1 MADQR
6 QGIYFGEISAQ
17 QSPSVEANSVEAGIR
32 AGNINISSST
42 DREVLE
48 LSASSRNAQEKHAEL
63 LRSLETEKRSR
74 AVNVPTRPEE
84 VIRQLRS
91 LGHPITLFGERPEDR
106 RARLRT
112 VLSSLAVDGVLPQAV
127 SRAQD
132 ISSSVGYE
140 KEKKVPLEDQ
150 LFYVPVKSN
159 DLKHA
164 RQALFNYS
172 MVRTNARLQ
181 HERAQ
186 QDSSV
191 FELDAHAADL
201 YRTSQ
206 HIAVNASQL
215 ADVRPLSAV
224 RFSPDASM
232 LATGSWSSSVKLWD
246 SKTCTLMHTFHGHT
260 DRITGIAWHPTATSA
275 ASTSSSLLVGSAS
288 ADGTAKLWNQ
298 QDTKQ
303 PVVTLKGHQS
313 RLGQLAFHP
322 MGAHVLT
329 ASYDHTWR
337 LWDVE
342 RGTELLLQ
350 EGHYREV
357 YAIAC
362 QGDGALCATGDLGG
376 VGRVWDLR
384 SGKSIMTLQGHA
396 KQIVSLDWNG
406 YVLASGSDDHSVR
419 IWDLRKRQNV
429 YVVPAHD
436 GMVSTVRFSAS
447 GEILATSSFD
457 GSIKLWR
464 SRNWT
469 LLSVLKGHDGKVM
482 AMDVAPD
489 EKHLVSIGFDRT
501 FKTWAPDTEC

>member
-1 MADQR
+1 MADKR
-6 QGIYFGEISAQ
+6 AGIYFGEISATNAIAQ
-17 QSPSVEANSVEAGIR
+17 AEASAVEAGIR
-32 AGNINISSST
+32 AGNISSGNAVE
-42 DREVLE
+42 REVLE
-48 LSASSRNAQEKHAEL
+48 LSATSRSAQEKHAQL

-74 AVNVPTRPEE
+74 AVNVPTRPED

-112 VLSSLAVDGVLPQAV
+112 ILSALAVDGVLPVPRDV
-127 SRAQD
+127 SSVAG
-132 ISSSVGYE
+132 VGYE

-159 DLKHA
+159 DLKYA

-172 MVRTNARLQ
+172 MVRTNARLAN
-181 HERAQ
+181 ERAQ
-186 QDSSV
+186 QDSSI

-201 YRTSQ
+201 YHTSQ
-206 HIAVNASQL
+206 TIAVNASQL
-215 ADVRPLSAV
+215 ADVRPLSVV
-224 RFSPDASM
+224 RYSPDASM
-232 LATGSWSSSVKLWD
+232 LSTGSWSSSVKLWD
-246 SKTCTLMHTFHGHT
+246 SKTCAQLHTFHGHT
-260 DRITGIAWHPTATSA
+260 DRITGLAWHPTANVSGG
-275 ASTSSSLLVGSAS
+275 SSLVLASAS
-288 ADGTAKLWNQ
+288 ADGTAMLWKQ
-298 QDTKQ
+298 QDTK

-313 RLGQLAFHP
+313 RLGQVAFHP

-337 LWDVE
+337 LWDAE
-342 RGTELLLQ
+342 KGTELLLQ
-350 EGHYREV
+350 EGHYREI
-357 YAIAC
+357 YAISC

-376 VGRVWDLR
+376 IGRVWDLR

-396 KQIVSLDWNG
+396 KQIVSLDWNVNG
-406 YVLASGSDDHSVR
+406 YVVASGSDDHSVR

-447 GEILATSSFD
+447 GELLATSSFD
-457 GSIKLWR
+457 GSMKLWR

-469 LLSVLKGHDGKVM
+469 LLSVLKGHDGKIM
-482 AMDVAPD
+482 SMDVAPD
-489 EKHLVSIGFDRT
+489 EKHFVSVGFDRT
-501 FKTWAPDTEC
+501 FKTWAPEAEC